1 VTTAAQSRIRSAEGG
16 EAGSRKTLRIAQ
28 VIGSFRGGGAQRI
41 AWHLA
46 RALDDVAL
54 STAIAVKPD
63 GLAPDAEV
71 LGDRAVQLRAASVLA
86 RTRELRRIFERER
99 FDWVHVHGSGTLGL
113 VALALRCMRHP
124 PPLAF
129 TWHDS
134 AEVVGGRWH
143 RRRLI
148 RWALSRCDLL
158 FGSSRDVAR
167 RLQDA
172 SGKQV
177 RVFPN
182 GVPVRPASHGVAS
195 SPPTIVWMGRL
206 VPPKDPQALVRA
218 CARLRDEGLAFRVQ
232 ILGGAPDHLRWF
244 GEQTQSLIDESGL
257 ADVVEMAGWVED
269 PDPVLE
275 GAAIGVQT
283 SHTEG
288 LSLALLEMMM
298 RGLAIVATRV
308 GDTDVAIEH
317 ERSGLLV
324 DPQNDDALVEAMR
337 RLIMDSG
344 LRQRLGAAARARAVE
359 RFSCEAMA
367 RFALRAY
374 ADEGAP

>member
-1 VTTAAQSRIRSAEGG
+1 MTTAAESRAHAAEGG
-16 EAGSRKTLRIAQ
+16 RQAGSRTLRIAQ

-46 RALDDVAL
+46 RALDEVAM
-54 STAIAVKPD
+54 SSAIAIKPD
-63 GLAPDAEV
+63 GLAQDAGV
-71 LGDRAVQLRAASVLA
+71 LGDRTVQLRGGSVLA

-124 PPLAF
+124 PRLAF

-143 RRRLI
+143 RRHLI

-167 RLQDA
+167 RLREA
-172 SGKQV
+172 SGKEV

-182 GVPVRPASHGVAS
+182 GVPVRPASHGVDR

-218 CARLRDEGLAFRVQ
+218 CVRLRDEGLAFRVR

-244 GEQTQSLIDESGL
+244 GEQTQSLIDEGGL
-257 ADVVEMAGWVED
+257 AEVVEMAGWVDD

-275 GAAIGVQT
+275 EAAIGVQT

-317 ERSGLLV
+317 ERSGLLIS
-324 DPQNDDALVEAMR
+324 PQNDDALIEALR
-337 RLIMDSG
+337 RLIVDAD
-344 LRQRLGAAARARAVE
+344 LRQRLGSSARARAIE

-367 RFALRAY
+367 RFAMRAY
-374 ADEGAP
+374 AGEEAP

>member
-1 VTTAAQSRIRSAEGG
+1 MTTAAESRAHAAEGG
-16 EAGSRKTLRIAQ
+16 RQAGSRTLRIAQ

-46 RALDDVAL
+46 RALDEVAM
-54 STAIAVKPD
+54 SSAIAIKPD
-63 GLAPDAEV
+63 GLAQDAGV
-71 LGDRAVQLRAASVLA
+71 LGDRTVQLRGGSVLA

-124 PPLAF
+124 PRLAF

-143 RRRLI
+143 RRHLI

-167 RLQDA
+167 RLREA
-172 SGKQV
+172 SGKEV

-182 GVPVRPASHGVAS
+182 GVPVRPASHGVDR

-218 CARLRDEGLAFRVQ
+218 CVRLRDEGLAFRVR

-244 GEQTQSLIDESGL
+244 GEQTQSLIDEGGL
-257 ADVVEMAGWVED
+257 AEVVEMAGWVDD

-275 GAAIGVQT
+275 EAAIGVQT

-317 ERSGLLV
+317 ERSGLLIS
-324 DPQNDDALVEAMR
+324 PQNDDALIEALR
-337 RLIMDSG
+337 RLIADAD
-344 LRQRLGAAARARAVE
+344 LRQRLGSSARARAIE

-367 RFALRAY
+367 RFAMRAY
-374 ADEGAP
+374 AGEEAP